1 MDVGDR
7 CGSFNILTV
16 DIAGITDGIKAGMM
30 PADSQDIRVNL
41 MGLLDSI
48 LGEDKPQK
56 TAGDSKYT
64 NPFSVT
70 VGFSPLRLSAKR
82 SSCVSLLVKVK
93 NVSPDPQLVS
103 VDALL
108 PRNVMVGFD
117 QACINKAVEKRAG
130 ELKPGE
136 TKDVSI
142 DIWGNSQTAEGTYPV
157 DVTVFAHYIGY
168 DKVMSYI
175 KKSASLRA
183 V

>member
-1 MDVGDR
+1 
-7 CGSFNILTV
+7 
-16 DIAGITDGIKAGMM
+16 
-30 PADSQDIRVNL
+30 

-48 LGEDKPQK
+48 LGEQK
-56 TAGDSKYT
+56 VQKAAGESKYT

-82 SSCVSLLVKVK
+82 SSTVSLLVKVR
-93 NVSPDPQLVS
+93 NISPDPQLVS

-108 PRNVMVGFD
+108 PKNAMVGFD

-136 TKDVSI
+136 SKDI
-142 DIWGNSQTAEGTYPV
+142 TIGIWSSSQTAEGAYPV

>member
-1 MDVGDR
+1 
-7 CGSFNILTV
+7 
-16 DIAGITDGIKAGMM
+16 
-30 PADSQDIRVNL
+30 

-48 LGEDKPQK
+48 LGEEKPQK
-56 TAGDSKYT
+56 PVAGSKYS
-64 NPFSVT
+64 NPFNVT
-70 VGFSPLRLSAKR
+70 VSFSPLRLSAKR
-82 SSCVSLLVKVK
+82 SSTVSLMVRVK

-108 PRNVMVGFD
+108 PKNAMVGFD

-136 TKDVSI
+136 SRDVNI
-142 DIWGNSQTAEGTYPV
+142 EIWSNNQTAEGAYPV

-175 KKSASLRA
+175 KKNASLRA

>member
-1 MDVGDR
+1 
-7 CGSFNILTV
+7 
-16 DIAGITDGIKAGMM
+16 
-30 PADSQDIRVNL
+30 
-41 MGLLDSI
+41 MGFLDSI
-48 LGEDKPQK
+48 FGEDKPQK
-56 TAGDSKYT
+56 AAGDSRYT
-64 NPFSVT
+64 NPFNVT

-82 SSCVSLLVKVK
+82 SSNVSLLVKVR
-93 NVSPDPQLVS
+93 NVSPDTQLVS

-108 PRNVMVGFD
+108 PRNAMVGFD
-117 QACINKAVEKRAG
+117 QACINKAIEKRAG

-136 TKDVSI
+136 SRDVAI
-142 DIWGNSQTAEGTYPV
+142 AIWSNSQTAEGAYPV

>member
-1 MDVGDR
+1 MQV
-7 CGSFNILTV
+7 NI
-16 DIAGITDGIKAGMM
+16 
-30 PADSQDIRVNL
+30 
-41 MGLLDSI
+41 MGFLDSI
-48 LGEDKPQK
+48 LKDDKPQK
-56 TAGDSKYT
+56 AAGDSKYT
-64 NPFSVT
+64 NPFNVT

-103 VDALL
+103 VDAML
-108 PRNVMVGFD
+108 PKNVMMGFD
-117 QACINKAVEKRAG
+117 QACINKVVEKRAG

-136 TKDVSI
+136 SKDIAI
-142 DIWGNSQTAEGTYPV
+142 DVWSNSQTAEGSYPV

-175 KKSASLRA
+175 KKSTSLRA

>member
-1 MDVGDR
+1 
-7 CGSFNILTV
+7 
-16 DIAGITDGIKAGMM
+16 
-30 PADSQDIRVNL
+30 
-41 MGLLDSI
+41 MGFLDSI
-48 LGEDKPQK
+48 LGEEKEQK
-56 TAGDSKYT
+56 AAGDSKYT
-64 NPFSVT
+64 NPFNVS

-82 SSCVSLLVKVK
+82 SSCVSLMVKVK
-93 NVSPDPQLVS
+93 NVSPDTQLVS

-108 PRNVMVGFD
+108 PKNVMMGFD
-117 QACINKAVEKRAG
+117 KACINKVVEKRAG

-136 TKDVSI
+136 SR
-142 DIWGNSQTAEGTYPV
+142 DIAIEVWSNSQTAEGAYPV